1 MSEDVYK
8 RQAFKRVLT
17 ASVSAFILS
26 AALPLGIA
34 AETFSED
41 YDYIGGVI
49 PEPDEVFE
57 AHLCDEDGSEA
68 VSYTHLDVYKRQ
80 PELCVQHLYI
90 IRSSP
95 DLAILKLKY
104 EETLRSLPLFR

>member
-1 MSEDVYK
+1 MKK
-8 RQAFKRVLT
+8 RLNKAFKRVLT

-49 PEPDEVFE
+49 PEPDEVF
-57 AHLCDEDGSEA
+57 
-68 VSYTHLDVYKRQ
+68 
-80 PELCVQHLYI
+80 
-90 IRSSP
+90 
-95 DLAILKLKY
+95 
-104 EETLRSLPLFR
+104 

>member
-1 MSEDVYK
+1 MKK
-8 RQAFKRVLT
+8 RLNKAFKRVLT

-57 AHLCDEDGSEA
+57 AHLCDEDGSESEH
-68 VSYTHLDVYKRQ
+68 VKVFSTYR
-80 PELCVQHLYI
+80 
-90 IRSSP
+90 
-95 DLAILKLKY
+95 
-104 EETLRSLPLFR
+104 